1 MIDGKSTVEF
11 KVDSGA
17 EVSVLSDKLP
27 WLRHAALKPST
38 NTLRWPGCVKLR
50 LLGTLDAT
58 LSCGDRSY
66 SETLYVIENQGISL
80 LSRNACVQ

>member
-27 WLRHAALKPST
+27 WLRHAALKPAT
-38 NTLRWPGCVKLR
+38 NTLRGPGGEKLR
-50 LLGTLDAT
+50 LPGTFDAT
-58 LSCGDRSY
+58 LSCGDRSN
-66 SETLYVIENQGISL
+66 SDTLYVIENQGISL
-80 LSRNACVQ
+80 PSRNACVQ